1 MAKKIFVWHLKD
13 LAGMSDRIISENF
26 DCVIAITGNRGLG
39 KSTLAYKLALASSLK
54 FKPEK
59 DIVFGKKD
67 TLRSLAHGRKKV
79 IIADEVIQ
87 TAFNRDFYTTENK
100 QFIKILTMNRDR
112 NNLIILCIPHFS
124 SIDNQIKNLVR
135 IRIDVVR
142 RGLAII
148 HTPNKTSYTRDVW
161 DIATNEKIERTW
173 LKSGIQKPK
182 FAKLTTFRGIM
193 RFKPLTEIQ
202 EERYLRI
209 KEEKRNKV
217 LQEQEDKQEEK
228 KPVDRLVEL
237 LLAKKIRNSKH
248 YFDLCEVLN
257 VPPDSMNSQMRSKL
271 RAMHIRKTPAQFY
284 ADNIKKEEVKNFKK
298 NKGKEMLERIKQVA
312 LAQNV

>member
-1 MAKKIFVWHLKD
+1 MARKTFVWHLKD
-13 LAGMSDRIISENF
+13 LTGMSDRIISENF

-39 KSTLAYKLALASSLK
+39 KSTLAYKLALGSVLK
-54 FKPEK
+54 FKPER
-59 DIVFGKKD
+59 DIVFGKQD
-67 TLRSLAHGRKKV
+67 TLNSLAKWRKKV

-161 DIATNEKIERTW
+161 DISTNEKIERSW

-182 FAKLTTFRGIM
+182 FARLTTFRGIL
-193 RFKPLTEIQ
+193 RFNKLSDKQ
-202 EERYLRI
+202 ETRYLKI
-209 KEEKRNKV
+209 KEEKRNKI
-217 LQEQEDKQEEK
+217 LKEQENKEEDK
-228 KPVDRLVEL
+228 KPIDRLMEL
-237 LLAKKIRNSKH
+237 LLAKKIRDGNH
-248 YFDLCEVLN
+248 WMDLCEVLGAKPETMSS
-257 VPPDSMNSQMRSKL
+257 VARRRL
-271 RAMHIRKTPAQFY
+271 RAKHIRKSPSQYYTE
-284 ADNIKKEEVKNFKK
+284 NIKKEAMKEFKK
-298 NKGKEMLERIKQVA
+298 TTGKELLEKLKV
-312 LAQNV
+312 

>member
-1 MAKKIFVWHLKD
+1 MAKQIFVWHLKD
-13 LAGMSDRIISENF
+13 LSGMSNRIIEENF

-39 KSTLAYKLALASSLK
+39 KSTLAYKLALASALK

-59 DIVFGKKD
+59 DIVFGKQD
-67 TLRSLAHGRKKV
+67 TLKALAHGRKKV

-142 RGLAII
+142 RGLGVI
-148 HTPNKTSYTRDVW
+148 HTPNKTSYTRDIW
-161 DIATNEKIERTW
+161 DITTNEKIERTW

-182 FAKLTTFRGIM
+182 FSRLTTFRGIM
-193 RFKPLTEIQ
+193 RFKPLSPKQ
-202 EERYLRI
+202 EARYLRI

-217 LQEQEDKQEEK
+217 LLEGETQTKEK
-228 KPVDRLVEL
+228 SPFDNL
-237 LLAKKIRNSKH
+237 LEILKKGEIKNAQH
-248 YFDLCEVLN
+248 WIDLCSLFNETPEAVYNKAKRELAR
-257 VPPDSMNSQMRSKL
+257 QK
-271 RAMHIRKTPAQFY
+271 IRKTPAQFY
-284 ADNIKKEEVKNFKK
+284 SDNIKKQIQEVYKQTE
-298 NKGKEMLERIKQVA
+298 GKQLLEKIQSMVS
-312 LAQNV
+312 

>member
-1 MAKKIFVWHLKD
+1 MAKKVFVWHMKD
-13 LAGMSDRIISENF
+13 LSGMSDTIINKNF

-39 KSTLAYKLALASSLK
+39 KSTLAYKLAMASELK
-54 FKPEK
+54 FKPER
-59 DIVFGKKD
+59 DIVFGQQD
-67 TLRSLAHGRKKV
+67 TLKSIAHGRKKV

-142 RGLAII
+142 RGLAVI

-161 DIATNEKIERTW
+161 DIATNEKIERSW

-182 FAKLTTFRGIM
+182 FSRLTTFRGIL
-193 RFKPLTEIQ
+193 RFRPLTEKQ
-202 EERYLRI
+202 ETRYLKI
-209 KEEKRNKV
+209 KEEKRNIVLAEKEQSEKV
-217 LQEQEDKQEEK
+217 LTIPE
-228 KPVDRLVEL
+228 RLVNMIVN
-237 LLAKKIRNSKH
+237 KKIRNNEH
-248 YFDLCEVLN
+248 LLDMCETLEIN
-257 VPPDSMNSQMRSKL
+257 PNSIIGKARTHL
-271 RAMHIRKTPAQFY
+271 RQRHIRKTPAQMFQ
-284 ADNIKKEEVKNFKK
+284 DSIKKEEMKAFKE
-298 NKGKEMLERIKQVA
+298 NKGKVLLQEIKMSV
-312 LAQNV
+312 